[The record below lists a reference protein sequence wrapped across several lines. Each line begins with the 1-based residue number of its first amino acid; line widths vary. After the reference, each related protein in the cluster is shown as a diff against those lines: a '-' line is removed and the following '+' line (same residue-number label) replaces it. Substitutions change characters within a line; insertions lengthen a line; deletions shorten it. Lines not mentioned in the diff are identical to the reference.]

1 MAKNSRMNPR
11 VTQLFADLE
20 DYLGFCREF
29 GYRFDE
35 ADLYKDRSYVW
46 RQYSK
51 LLAGKPVKDMWVEN
65 SKSPMQNA

>member
-20 DYLGFCREF
+20 DYLRFCKEF

-35 ADLYKDRSYVW
+35 AELYKDRSYVW

-51 LLAGKPVKDMWVEN
+51 FLAGKPVKDMWVEN
-65 SKSPMQNA
+65 SKSPVQNA